1 MQQDICDY
9 SADEQQTKSP
19 IPVLRGF
26 LDRVGTSVGGNVGV
40 EAMSQLVK
48 DLGSALRKMKE
59 KDVAFVK
66 AAEKALIAMA
76 NSTVPLSSDGMKLVI
91 ENVTSGKLTVKHAAH
106 NLLLHSGTETE
117 LVRII
122 FIFSSFSVYQCRK
135 IIIFISFF

>member
-1 MQQDICDY
+1 M
-9 SADEQQTKSP
+9 
-19 IPVLRGF
+19 
-26 LDRVGTSVGGNVGV
+26 GV

-76 NSTVPLSSDGMKLVI
+76 NSTVHLSSDGMKPVI

-106 NLLLHSGTETE
+106 NLLLYSGTETE
-117 LVRII
+117 LVRVI
-122 FIFSSFSVYQCRK
+122 FICPSFSLYQCRK